1 MKYNFDEVINRRN
14 TDSIKWDARE
24 LIKKAGITER
34 FDDESIPLFVADMD
48 FACPQ
53 PVIDALHKRVEQKI
67 FGYTSER
74 ISPAYTEAVKNWFSR
89 RMNWQIRDEEIVY
102 CPGTVHALHLAVKAY
117 TNPGDSI
124 IIQRPVYA
132 PFTQAIEKNS
142 RKVVNNEL
150 INTDC
155 YYTIDF
161 DDLECKAAGETTTMM
176 ILCSPHNPVGRIW
189 SREELAKIADIC
201 RRNNVILVSDE
212 IHGDLIRAGQT
223 FYPIASV
230 SDYDQMVI
238 CTAINKTFNVAGLH
252 CSNIIIKNEELR
264 SKFRHELGLSSPS
277 PFGISALLAAYNE
290 SEDWLEQLKKYID
303 GNFDLLEKFLQEK
316 LQKVK
321 YRRPEGTYIAW
332 LDFSGYGLSP
342 AAVHKKIY
350 VDANVIL
357 EDGKIFGEKS
367 AEFQRICLPTPR
379 PVLREAFDRIGKAF
393 QGV

>member
-74 ISPAYTEAVKNWFSR
+74 ISPDYNTAVKNWFSR

-117 TNPGDSI
+117 TNPGDGI
-124 IIQRPVYA
+124 IIQPPVYA
-132 PFTQAIEKNS
+132 PFTQAIEKNG

-150 INTDC
+150 INTDG
-155 YYTIDF
+155 YYTINF
-161 DDLECKAAGETTTMM
+161 EDLASKAAIETTTMM

-189 SREELAKIADIC
+189 NPVELAKITDIC

-223 FYPIASV
+223 FYPIATV
-230 SDYDQMVI
+230 SDYEKMIV

-264 SKFRHELGLSSPS
+264 LKFRHELGLSSPS
-277 PFGISALLAAYNE
+277 PFSISALLAAYNE
-290 SEDWLEQLKKYID
+290 SEDWLEQLKEYID
-303 GNFDLLEKFLQEK
+303 GNFDLLEEFLQEK
-316 LQKVK
+316 LPKVK

-342 AAVHKKIY
+342 AEVHKKIY
-350 VDANVIL
+350 ADANVIL

-379 PVLREAFDRIGKAF
+379 PVLCEAFDRIGKVF
-393 QGV
+393 Q

>member
-1 MKYNFDEVINRRN
+1 MKYNFDEVINRRDTN
-14 TDSIKWDARE
+14 SIKWDARE
-24 LIKKAGITER
+24 MIKKAGITER

-53 PVIDALHKRVEQKI
+53 PVLDALHKRVEQKM

-74 ISPAYTEAVKNWFSR
+74 TSPEYNNAIIDWFQR
-89 RMNWQIRDEEIVY
+89 RMDWTIKPEEIVY

-117 TNPGDSI
+117 TKPGDGV

-132 PFTQAIEKNS
+132 PFTQAIEKNG

-161 DDLECKAAGETTTMM
+161 DDLAQKAADKTTTMM

-189 SREELAKIADIC
+189 KPEELAKIADIC
-201 RRNNVILVSDE
+201 RRNDVILVSDE
-212 IHGDLIRAGQT
+212 IHGDLIRTGQA
-223 FYPIASV
+223 FYPIATV
-230 SDYDQMVI
+230 SDYNGMVI

-264 SKFRHELGLSSPS
+264 SKFRDRLGLSSPS
-277 PFGISALLAAYNE
+277 PFGISALLAAYND
-290 SEDWLEQLKKYID
+290 SENWLEQLKVYID
-303 GNFDLLEKFLQEK
+303 GNFDLLEKFLHEK
-316 LQKVK
+316 LPKVK

-332 LDFSGYGLSP
+332 LDFSSYGLLP
-342 AAVHKKIY
+342 AEVHKKIY
-350 VDANVIL
+350 VEANVVL

-367 AEFQRICLPTPR
+367 EEFQRICLPTPR
-379 PVLREAFDRIGKAF
+379 PILHKAFDRIGKAF
-393 QGV
+393 Q